1 MANGDPGTA
10 ERIFAAAEELFGRS
24 GHDGVSMRDI
34 ARRAGVNKALVFY
47 YYGNK
52 RALFEQVVEG
62 YYTAHQEALAEA
74 FAEEEGTLRD
84 RLHRVLDAYID
95 FINENRN
102 YARLVQR
109 EAGQSEDNIAL
120 IQRGLLP
127 LYEWTVK
134 AISEI
139 APQKG
144 HLAARQFFLTFSAS
158 VVNYFTYAEVLAPL
172 WGNDPFSPAAVE
184 ERRQHLHWLVNTA
197 LDRLEAE
204 VKVGS
209 GA

>member
-1 MANGDPGTA
+1 MAAADPGPA
-10 ERIFAAAEELFGRS
+10 QRIFAAAEDLFGRS
-24 GHDGVSMRDI
+24 GHDGVSIRDI

-62 YYTAHQEALAEA
+62 YYTAHQEALAQA
-74 FAEEEGTLRD
+74 FAEEGSLRE

-95 FINENRN
+95 FIAKNRN

-109 EAGQSEDNIAL
+109 EMGRSEDITL
-120 IQRGLLP
+120 IQRGILP

-139 APQKG
+139 APQAG

-172 WGNDPFSPAAVE
+172 WGHDPFAPAAIE
-184 ERRQHLHWLVNTA
+184 ERRLHLHWLVNTA

-204 VKVGS
+204 S
-209 GA
+209 SAANAAWY